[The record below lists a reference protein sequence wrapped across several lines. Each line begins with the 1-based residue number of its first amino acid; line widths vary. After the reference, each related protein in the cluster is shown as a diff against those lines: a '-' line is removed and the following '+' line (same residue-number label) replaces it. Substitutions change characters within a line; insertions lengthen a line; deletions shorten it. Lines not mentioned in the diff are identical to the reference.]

1 MEPRTCRVEIESG
14 AATGSTGV
22 KSLTQLLQEI
32 AMPTNRIWVTAL
44 LAVVLVVQPAT
55 AQNKAAISK
64 SVTEFNKL
72 SVGFS
77 ASLSEISKRSATASP
92 NDKDMLKLVISQ
104 LSIANATVEGV
115 LDLGEVAAEVR
126 DAGDLVI
133 VKKHLAARCNTLK
146 SMAESTGKY
155 VDSVASNIAAVAT
168 AAEVTKSRELLLQMG
183 QHSLCSPKPGKA

>member
-1 MEPRTCRVEIESG
+1 MR
-14 AATGSTGV
+14 AT
-22 KSLTQLLQEI
+22 
-32 AMPTNRIWVTAL
+32 RIWFTAL
-44 LAVVLVVQPAT
+44 FAVVLVAQSAM

-72 SVGFS
+72 SVDFS
-77 ASLSEISKRSATASP
+77 TSLSELSKRSATASP
-92 NDKDMLKLVISQ
+92 SDKDMLKLVINQ

-126 DAGDLVI
+126 DAGDLAI
-133 VKKHLAARCNTLK
+133 VKKHLTARCSSLK
-146 SMAESTGKY
+146 SMAEATAKY
-155 VDSVASNIAAVAT
+155 VGSVASNIAAVST